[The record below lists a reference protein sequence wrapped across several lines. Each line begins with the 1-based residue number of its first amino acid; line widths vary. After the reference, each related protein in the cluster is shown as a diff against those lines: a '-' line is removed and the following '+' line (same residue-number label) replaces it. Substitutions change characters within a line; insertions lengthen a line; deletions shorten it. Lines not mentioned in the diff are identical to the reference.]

1 MGEETAIKPEQFVF
15 YGNESWIYKESIR
28 WKQSLAQSTH
38 KLYMEG
44 HHIIPLAV
52 QPSFNHI
59 SESALAR
66 KLGLLQYSLNR
77 SVSTGSVKLSVFLR
91 ALSLMGYTLEIKK
104 EGKTVVSIRPDD
116 YSPAERDK

>member
-1 MGEETAIKPEQFVF
+1 MDTFIKQLFQTLRE
-15 YGNESWIYKESIR
+15 NDS
-28 WKQSLAQSTH
+28 
-38 KLYMEG
+38 
-44 HHIIPLAV
+44 
-52 QPSFNHI
+52 HI

-91 ALSLMGYTLEIKK
+91 ALGLMGYTLEIKK
-104 EGKTVVSIRPDD
+104 EGKTVVSIRPED

>member
-1 MGEETAIKPEQFVF
+1 MDKFIKQLFQTLRE
-15 YGNESWIYKESIR
+15 NDS
-28 WKQSLAQSTH
+28 
-38 KLYMEG
+38 
-44 HHIIPLAV
+44 
-52 QPSFNHI
+52 HI

-91 ALSLMGYTLEIKK
+91 ALGLMGYTLEIKK

-116 YSPAERDK
+116 YSPAGRGEVPGPCMNSNDVILATHRDSSLRSE

>member
-1 MGEETAIKPEQFVF
+1 MMDTFIKQLFQTLRE
-15 YGNESWIYKESIR
+15 NDS
-28 WKQSLAQSTH
+28 
-38 KLYMEG
+38 
-44 HHIIPLAV
+44 
-52 QPSFNHI
+52 HI

-91 ALSLMGYTLEIKK
+91 ALGLMGYTLEIKK

-116 YSPAERDK
+116 YSPAERKPK

>member
-1 MGEETAIKPEQFVF
+1 MDTFIKQLFQTLRE
-15 YGNESWIYKESIR
+15 NDS
-28 WKQSLAQSTH
+28 
-38 KLYMEG
+38 
-44 HHIIPLAV
+44 
-52 QPSFNHI
+52 HI

-91 ALSLMGYTLEIKK
+91 ALGLMGYTLEIKK
-104 EGKTVVSIRPDD
+104 EGKTVVSVRPDD

>member
-1 MGEETAIKPEQFVF
+1 MLDFGSDMMDTFIKQLFQTLRE
-15 YGNESWIYKESIR
+15 NDS
-28 WKQSLAQSTH
+28 
-38 KLYMEG
+38 
-44 HHIIPLAV
+44 
-52 QPSFNHI
+52 HI

-91 ALSLMGYTLEIKK
+91 ALGLMGYTLEIKK

-116 YSPAERDK
+116 YSPAERKPK

>member
-1 MGEETAIKPEQFVF
+1 MMDTFIKQLFQTLRE
-15 YGNESWIYKESIR
+15 NDS
-28 WKQSLAQSTH
+28 
-38 KLYMEG
+38 
-44 HHIIPLAV
+44 
-52 QPSFNHI
+52 HI

-91 ALSLMGYTLEIKK
+91 ALGLMGYTLEIKK
-104 EGKTVVSIRPDD
+104 EGKTIVSIQPDD

>member
-1 MGEETAIKPEQFVF
+1 MFDFGSDMMDTFIKQLFQTLRE
-15 YGNESWIYKESIR
+15 NDS
-28 WKQSLAQSTH
+28 
-38 KLYMEG
+38 
-44 HHIIPLAV
+44 
-52 QPSFNHI
+52 HI

-91 ALSLMGYTLEIKK
+91 ALSLMGYTLEIRK

-116 YSPAERDK
+116 YSPAERDKRKD

>member
-1 MGEETAIKPEQFVF
+1 MDTFIKQLFQTLRE
-15 YGNESWIYKESIR
+15 NDS
-28 WKQSLAQSTH
+28 
-38 KLYMEG
+38 
-44 HHIIPLAV
+44 
-52 QPSFNHI
+52 HI

-91 ALSLMGYTLEIKK
+91 ALGLMGYTLEIKK
-104 EGKTVVSIRPDD
+104 EGKTIVSIQPED